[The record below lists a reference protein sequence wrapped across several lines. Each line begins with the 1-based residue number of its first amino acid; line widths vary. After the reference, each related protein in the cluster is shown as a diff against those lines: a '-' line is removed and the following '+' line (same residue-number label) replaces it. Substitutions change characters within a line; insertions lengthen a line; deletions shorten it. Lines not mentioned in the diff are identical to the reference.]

1 MDKTAF
7 SPDGSVLA
15 VAGKRGIVTLLAWGP
30 GGSGQVLTTLRSGRT
45 GGVQDMLWRKGGK
58 ELWVLGEGSEVDVWD
73 LGERRCVARWKDQ
86 GGFGGR
92 LLKGSKNGDY
102 CAVA

>member
-1 MDKTAF
+1 MMMRTERINYLIHNDNTGIF
-7 SPDGSVLA
+7 SPPTYQLID
-15 VAGKRGIVTLLAWGP
+15 
-30 GGSGQVLTTLRSGRT
+30 
-45 GGVQDMLWRKGGK
+45 WRKGGR

-92 LLKGSKNGDY
+92 LLKGSRNGDY